1 MPVSSVRLDP
11 HYMPPNQEPVY
22 GYADHPPA
30 YEFHQQAAPPPQAAD
45 FPATDFDP
53 TSYLNSIYMGLPQPM
68 PVSTNLR
75 LVLHVHVANTQTS
88 NGRTCS
94 GSSLPTARSTSSG
107 SATIRRLSE
116 MSQVCVLCLIDIAG
130 YALQYVFSHFVSAS
144 LLSERAPATF
154 VPHLPVLPLASI
166 RVPTPT

>member
-30 YEFHQQAAPPPQAAD
+30 YEFHQQAAPPPQATD

-68 PVSTNLR
+68 PVSPSLRCFRAMYANL
-75 LVLHVHVANTQTS
+75 LTS

-94 GSSLPTARSTSSG
+94 GSSLLTARSTFSG
-107 SATIRRLSE
+107 LATIRRLSE
-116 MSQVCVLCLIDIAG
+116 MSQVRVLCLIGIAG
-130 YALQYVFSHFVSAS
+130 YALQYVSSYFLSAS
-144 LLSERAPATF
+144 LLSERAPATL

-166 RVPTPT
+166 LVPTPT